1 MKIKFTPVRM
11 DEQLTVSVI
20 DADKI
25 ILNGEEL
32 DFSPLL
38 DGETIE
44 AIDVGNQWVSGTASR
59 ADGELYITLVA
70 PHGHNAPYETRF
82 PSPDCITV
90 DVGTVPV
97 PIYDAE
103 PIEEVK

>member
-11 DEQLTVSVI
+11 DEQLTASVI

-44 AIDVGNQWVSGTASR
+44 AIDVGNQWVAGTVKR
-59 ADGELYITLVA
+59 DHGTLYITLVA
-70 PHGHNAPYETRF
+70 PHSHNAPHETRF
-82 PSPDCITV
+82 PSLDYITV

-103 PIEEVK
+103 PI